1 MERREPACPTCGSA
15 VAPFEVSEGRCRE
28 CRQRP
33 ARVSGTVRVG
43 PYKAYLGQ
51 AVRAFKYKGRE
62 ELGTVLGGWLAKA
75 VEQAP
80 WRERV
85 EAIVSVPTHWRRRL
99 TRPFHAA
106 EPLASVV
113 GRQAGLPRV
122 PILRRV
128 RAGPRQIGLS
138 HTERAKN
145 VLGAFAIRKGVTLRR
160 ARLLLI
166 DDVRTTGATIEEC
179 AKVLRRNGAAEVYAA
194 VIVTVGWARPG
205 AQLLGTV

>member
-1 MERREPACPTCGSA
+1 MGLFLLHILLLQKQLNNSISVKAFKLEIIGSRIYQYVNRDHMA
-15 VAPFEVSEGRCRE
+15 
-28 CRQRP
+28 Q
-33 ARVSGTVRVG
+33 
-43 PYKAYLGQ
+43 LL
-51 AVRAFKYKGRE
+51 RAFKYQGRE
-62 ELGTVLGGWLAKA
+62 ELGTMLGGWLAEA

-85 EAIVSVPTHWRRRL
+85 EAIVSVPTHWRCRF

-113 GRQAGLPRV
+113 ARRTGLPSV
-122 PILRRV
+122 PLLRRV
-128 RAGPRQIGLS
+128 RAGPHQIGLS

-145 VLGAFAIRKGVTLRR
+145 VLGAFAVRKGATMRN

-179 AKVLRRNGAAEVYAA
+179 AKVLRRSGAAEVYAA
-194 VIVTVGWARPG
+194 VVVTVGWARAG
-205 AQLLGTV
+205 AQLLGTI